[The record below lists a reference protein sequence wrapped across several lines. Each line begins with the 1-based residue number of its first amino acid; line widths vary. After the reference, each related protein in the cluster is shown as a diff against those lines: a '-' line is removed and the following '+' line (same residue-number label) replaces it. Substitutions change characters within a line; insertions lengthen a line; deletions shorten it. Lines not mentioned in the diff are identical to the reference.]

1 MKRLDLLE
9 EKFNFEGKIKKY
21 VFGYQTMVMG
31 PPGGFGGVRS
41 IYLLLYILTNSMHI
55 QQQVK

>member
-31 PPGGFGGVRS
+31 PPGGFANKQHAYTTTSETVD
-41 IYLLLYILTNSMHI
+41 ITI
-55 QQQVK
+55 VW